1 LRGLWVEPDIRDDVI
16 NFISIITKKTE
27 IKVTNLLKQ
36 IDIDSGKYYSWSAR
50 EGLPNFHN
58 GKIQKQNWLL
68 EWEKKAIINYAKS
81 HLGEGYRRLTYM
93 MLDENVVAVSPST
106 TYRVL
111 KSAGLLNRWNQTKT
125 NSKGTGFIQP
135 NSPHEHWHV
144 DIKYVNFKGTFLFLI
159 SLIDGYSRYIVHHEL
174 RMNMQE
180 FDVQLT
186 IQKAIEKNPGHSPR
200 IISDN
205 GSQFI
210 SKDFAQFLKFAGLQH
225 IRTSIAYPPAN
236 GKIERFFRTIN
247 EEHLKKTSMINL
259 EDARKQIA
267 DYIEFYNTK
276 RLHSSLYYLT
286 PDDFLQGRVKDK
298 LEVRENKLTEA
309 RKNRIEMR
317 NAC

>member
-1 LRGLWVEPDIRDDVI
+1 M
-16 NFISIITKKTE
+16 
-27 IKVTNLLKQ
+27 
-36 IDIDSGKYYSWSAR
+36 
-50 EGLPNFHN
+50 PNNHN
-58 GKIQKQNWLL
+58 GIIPKQNWLL
-68 EWEKKAIINYAKS
+68 EWEKEAIINYAKS

-93 MLDENVVAVSPST
+93 MLDEDVVAVSPSS

-111 KSAGLLNRWNQTKT
+111 KIAGLLNRWNQTKT

-135 NSPHEHWHV
+135 QGVHRHWHV

-159 SLIDGYSRYIVHHEL
+159 SVIDGYSRYIVQHDL

-186 IQKAIEKNPGHSPR
+186 IQKAIEKYPAYTPR

-225 IRTSIAYPPAN
+225 IKTSIAYPQSN
-236 GKIERFFRTIN
+236 GKIERFHRTAG
-247 EEHLKKTSMINL
+247 EECLSKSSFVNL
-259 EDARKQIA
+259 DDARKQINE
-267 DYIEFYNTK
+267 YIEFYNTK

-286 PDDFLQGRVKDK
+286 PEDFMMERVKNK
-298 LEVRENKLTEA
+298 LKVREDKLTEA
-309 RKNRIEMR
+309 RNNRIEIR
-317 NAC
+317 NAV

>member
-1 LRGLWVEPDIRDDVI
+1 M
-16 NFISIITKKTE
+16 
-27 IKVTNLLKQ
+27 LKQ

-58 GKIQKQNWLL
+58 GKIPKQNWLFD
-68 EWEKKAIINYAKS
+68 WEKEAIINYAKS

-93 MLDENVVAVSPST
+93 MMDEDVVAVSPSS

-111 KSAGLLNRWNQTKT
+111 RSAGLLNRWNQTKT

-135 NSPHEHWHV
+135 LGPNQHWHV

-159 SLIDGYSRYIVHHEL
+159 SVIDGYSRYNVHHEL
-174 RMNMQE
+174 RQNMQE
-180 FDVQLT
+180 YDVQLT
-186 IQKAIEKNPGHSPR
+186 IQKALEKYPAYKPR

-210 SKDFAQFLKFAGLQH
+210 CKDFAQYMKFAGLQH
-225 IRTSIAYPPAN
+225 IRTSIAYPQGN
-236 GKIERFFRTIN
+236 GKIERYHRTAGEECLSKASFIN
-247 EEHLKKTSMINL
+247 I

-267 DYIEFYNTK
+267 EYVEFYNTK
-276 RLHSSLYYLT
+276 RLHSSLCYLT
-286 PDDFLQGRVKDK
+286 PEDFMLGRMKEK
-298 LEVRENKLTEA
+298 LDVRESKLTEA

-317 NAC
+317 NAV